1 MKKIVLFDMDGT
13 LTPARKRLEW
23 NLLDS
28 LIDLQRSGIEIGIVT
43 GSDMDYIKQQ
53 MDIAFDICALDPS
66 ALHYLPCNGTKYY
79 RFKHGKFVPR
89 YENNMR
95 GKLGEKKWR
104 RLVKLFTNLQ
114 ASMSD
119 VYEFPLTGNFLNYR
133 GSMINWCPIGRQS
146 SDDDRSFWVK
156 QDKSQNIRKN
166 WITIARDGLRSSQLS
181 DVVIKLGGETS
192 FDIYP
197 EGWDKTFA
205 FKNFKEHKIYFVG
218 DRCGENGND
227 REAYLL
233 AGGLGYATS
242 GPEETRSIIE
252 KIIKKETVNE

>member
-23 NLLDS
+23 NVLDS

-53 MDIAFDICALDPS
+53 MDIAFDISALDPS
-66 ALHYLPCNGTKYY
+66 AVHYLPCNGTKYY
-79 RFKHGKFVPR
+79 RLKYGAFVPK

-95 GKLGEKKWR
+95 QHVGEDNWRKLI
-104 RLVKLFTNLQ
+104 KLLANLQ
-114 ASMSD
+114 ASMAT
-119 VYEFPLTGNFLNYR
+119 VYDFPLTGNFLNYR
-133 GSMINWCPIGRQS
+133 GSMVNWCPIGRQS

-156 QDKSQNIRKN
+156 LDKTQNIRKN
-166 WITIARDGLRSSQLS
+166 WITIVRDGFKNAGLQE
-181 DVVIKLGGETS
+181 VVIKLGGETS

-205 FKNFKEHKIYFVG
+205 FSNFAEHTVYFIG
-218 DRCGENGND
+218 DRCDENGND

-233 AGGLGYATS
+233 AGELGYSTS
-242 GPEETRSIIE
+242 GPEETRKIIADIIE
-252 KIIKKETVNE
+252 KEKMHE